1 MADGIELATA
11 YVTLIPSLKGASKQ
25 IQSQIEGLDLKGAGK
40 ALGKNL
46 GASIDTSGL
55 EKYKAAVRSAQ
66 KAVEQSA
73 EKQADALKKVEVAQ
87 KRLAEARSR
96 YGSDSS
102 QAAQAELE
110 LTRAERQAAMAA
122 GACESAQK
130 RLAAAQDALKS
141 ATESAEAAVKAQ
153 ESALGRLSSAAT
165 KAGRGLQTAGS
176 KMKTAGSALGSA
188 GDALMPMTATLATAG
203 AAAGAFAI
211 KTASAAETSEIAFT
225 TMLGSAEAA
234 ETMMGQLAD
243 FAASTPFELTG
254 LTSAT
259 QQLLAYGFTAEDV
272 IPMLTA
278 VGDATAAL
286 GTGQSGI
293 EAVTRALGQMQTRG
307 KVSAEEMLQLTEAGI
322 PAWEYLARAIGTDTA
337 GAMAAVSE
345 GAVDASTGIQ
355 ALTKGMEEDFGGM
368 MESQSK
374 TVAGLMSNLADSLT
388 QPLMELRDTQGYEDF
403 ADALSEI
410 VDAAEPFVESLLP
423 HLSDGLSMAAG
434 VMEGAADAMDAFA
447 SMSDEGQE
455 AVLGIATAA
464 IAAAPALKVAGTG
477 MDLLGTA
484 TEKAG
489 GLLEAIGGKTKAAS
503 TALSGMEGAASV
515 GTAALGKMG
524 GAVTALANPL
534 TLLGTVGAVSLG
546 VLGTAILKANA
557 RADELAAREQLVSD
571 ATEDVASIMGT
582 ATGSIDGMGDAIGAL
597 QPDVEGTLQSMAK
610 LNESTSELLGETL
623 ADSARL
629 DQYTSIIGDLAG
641 KSGLSATEQ
650 YRLAEAVKGYNSI
663 VGTQYSVVDA
673 ANGVIADQNGV
684 IQTNTDEI
692 NENASAW
699 KNRAYA
705 QALSD
710 TAGKY
715 MQEEIESAYELSAA
729 QEQLNDT
736 TKRRDELQKRI
747 DGTSDKTTQHYR
759 DMVTELTD
767 LNAQIDEQTA
777 NVQDLATVNAQAS
790 QTASD
795 FSAMAELQSAAFGT
809 LGDGATDFVNQLA
822 TTGISL
828 TDFASLSDE
837 QLQTLMTS
845 WDGTSESITTAL
857 TNMGQTALVEGA
869 NINSALMGFQSG
881 EVATAL
887 QSAGVNIDALST
899 AMAQAGITSQQLNEI
914 GSANF
919 TALAANC
926 GGNIDQLIWQ
936 LQNYNGTPI
945 VDKNG
950 NITADSTQLRA
961 ANGEIYT
968 WNGQVLKT
976 QSGQTVVAYD
986 QLKLANG
993 EVLTWNQQGLPT
1005 INGTALA
1012 DATSLEAAN
1021 GDILEWNGSQLVDQ
1035 QGRVII
1041 DEQQLTDCMGNI
1053 VEYQGQNL
1061 DISGTVYCS
1070 YDELTAAL
1078 GSIDSL
1084 RSQDGYT
1091 ATVYLNTVQTTTRR
1105 TVYESSGG
1113 EEPQSLSVMPLS
1125 APMAA
1130 PANAGISLLADAP
1143 APVYAAGDDG
1153 IARPIALAAAPRAV
1167 FGTDAASAALGY
1179 IGAVDARGIEDAAD
1193 ALRDLNRALK
1203 DTYGITK
1210 DFNPDEDDAIG
1221 QFVKGISD
1229 AADESQAAQDDL
1241 KRMGQI
1247 FERTG
1252 VQFSEG
1258 FVDVV
1263 ISGEGAYAENLDA
1276 MVSMT
1281 DEQLQQVVDL
1291 YDAAAKADAVKEYA
1305 DGMRDMLKGISDA
1318 AEESRDGLRKMK
1330 SMNSMLQRTGVA
1342 FSKDFIGEIASGTGV
1357 YAENIELLGDLTDE
1371 QLQRVVDI
1379 YDASKANER
1388 ISAFTERVYDL
1399 AGALADDD
1407 GLARAFRWTGED
1419 LTDFTARMDEFGL
1432 TVDDITAKVSEFSG
1446 KVSDGFSIMSKPED
1460 KTAKAWAEGLNQNI
1474 ITARAWAAEV
1484 DNVFNRLDRYGDY
1497 ADDFRKEVLA
1507 GGFEEYGQVISDMT
1521 EMTDEEIMGIVNLY
1535 NTALAAGTHFGTN
1548 IINDIIPDT
1557 SHFEGIGEDI
1567 AGGIAQGIE
1576 NGTAQAVQAMQQL
1589 CSQVEQAARTAMDIH
1604 SPSRA
1609 MRKLFGY
1616 VGDGA
1621 AEGIVQSGRGAVEA
1635 MRDVCEGVSGA
1646 VGSVRFAPASW
1657 AMGAGGPQT
1666 IEQTVNFNQPMQTP
1680 AQVAYAM
1687 KRYAT
1692 YGLAGAR

>member
-40 ALGKNL
+40 ALGKQL
-46 GASIDTSGL
+46 GASIDASGL

-73 EKQADALKKVEVAQ
+73 DKQADAIKKVEVAQ
-87 KRLAEARSR
+87 KRLAEARSK

-110 LTRAERQAAMAA
+110 LTKAERQAAMAA

-153 ESALGRLSSAAT
+153 ESALGRLSSAAS

-176 KMKTAGSALGSA
+176 KMKAAGSALGSA

-447 SMSDEGQE
+447 SMSDESQE
-455 AVLGIATAA
+455 AILGIVTAA
-464 IAAAPALKVAGTG
+464 VAAAPALKVAGTG

-503 TALSGMEGAASV
+503 TALSAMDGAASV

-546 VLGTAILKANA
+546 VLGAAILKANA

-650 YRLAEAVKGYNSI
+650 YRLAEAVKGYNEI
-663 VGTQYSVVDA
+663 VGSQYSVVDA

-736 TKRRDELQKRI
+736 TRRRDELQKRI

-767 LNAQIDEQTA
+767 LNAQIDTQTA
-777 NVQDLATVNAQAS
+777 NVRDLAAVNAQAS

-926 GGNIDQLIWQ
+926 GGNIDQLISQ

-1130 PANAGISLLADAP
+1130 PANTGISLLADAP

-1153 IARPIALAAAPRAV
+1153 MAHPVALAAASTGLSGLIGGFV
-1167 FGTDAASAALGY
+1167 GGDAS
-1179 IGAVDARGIEDAAD
+1179 GIEDAAD
-1193 ALRDLNRALK
+1193 ALKDLNRQLK
-1203 DTYGITK
+1203 KTYGITEG
-1210 DFNPDEDDAIG
+1210 FNPDKDDKLGTFAKAVSDSMDELESSTGDLQRIG
-1221 QFVKGISD
+1221 QLFD
-1229 AADESQAAQDDL
+1229 RA
-1241 KRMGQI
+1241 
-1247 FERTG
+1247 G
-1252 VQFSEG
+1252 VQFSDG
-1258 FVDVV
+1258 FVSE
-1263 ISGEGAYAENLDA
+1263 IMSGEGIYADNLEA
-1276 MVSMT
+1276 MCGMT
-1281 DEQLQQVVDL
+1281 DEQLQQIVDL
-1291 YDAAAKADAVKEYA
+1291 YDQSRVIERTKQLEQDTLDLAKAL
-1305 DGMRDMLKGISDA
+1305 DG
-1318 AEESRDGLRKMK
+1318 DG
-1330 SMNSMLQRTGVA
+1330 
-1342 FSKDFIGEIASGTGV
+1342 
-1357 YAENIELLGDLTDE
+1357 
-1371 QLQRVVDI
+1371 
-1379 YDASKANER
+1379 
-1388 ISAFTERVYDL
+1388 
-1399 AGALADDD
+1399 
-1407 GLARAFRWTGED
+1407 GLAFAFVATGQELNGFASD
-1419 LTDFTARMDEFGL
+1419 MNAFGL
-1432 TVDDITAKVSEFSG
+1432 TVDDING
-1446 KVSDGFSIMSKPED
+1446 KVSSFAESVSNGFQAISWYDADTTLSEYTSNLKHNIGQSKY
-1460 KTAKAWAEGLNQNI
+1460 WAEVVEK
-1474 ITARAWAAEV
+1474 TFSKVA
-1484 DNVFNRLDRYGDY
+1484 DY
-1497 ADDFRKEVLA
+1497 APSEAFRKAVLE
-1507 GGFEEYGQVISDMT
+1507 GGMSEWGRVIEEMSRKSRDEIIKVID
-1521 EMTDEEIMGIVNLY
+1521 LY
-1535 NTALAAGTHFGTN
+1535 NEAAQQGMNAGMSVVGSL
-1548 IINDIIPDT
+1548 IPDQQVFIDT
-1557 SHFEGIGEDI
+1557 GGDI
-1567 AGGIAQGIE
+1567 ASGIAQGIE
-1576 NGTAQAVQAMQQL
+1576 DGSGEVSAAMRSM
-1589 CSQVEQAARTAMDIH
+1589 CEQAAQTAKDYFGIH
-1604 SPSRA
+1604 SPSRL

-1621 AEGIVQSGRGAVEA
+1621 AKGIVQSGRGAVEA

-1646 VGSVRFAPASW
+1646 VGSVSYAPASW
-1657 AMGAGGPQT
+1657 AMGGGTAPSIDQT
-1666 IEQTVNFNQPMQTP
+1666 INFNSPVQTP

>member
-40 ALGKNL
+40 ALGKQL

-55 EKYKAAVRSAQ
+55 EKYKAAVRSAE
-66 KAVEQSA
+66 KAVERSA
-73 EKQADALKKVEVAQ
+73 EKQADALKKVEIAQ
-87 KRLAEARSR
+87 KRLAEARSK

-110 LTRAERQAAMAA
+110 LTRAERQAATAA
-122 GACESAQK
+122 GVCESAQK
-130 RLAAAQDALKS
+130 RLADAQDALKS

-176 KMKTAGSALGSA
+176 KMKTVGSTLGSA

-234 ETMMGQLAD
+234 ESMMGQLAD
-243 FAASTPFELTG
+243 FAATTPFELTG

-286 GTGQSGI
+286 GTGQTSI

-345 GAVDASTGIQ
+345 GAVDATTGIQ

-388 QPLMELRDTQGYEDF
+388 QPLMELRDMQGYEDF

-423 HLSDGLSMAAG
+423 HLSDGLSAAAG
-434 VMEGAADAMDAFA
+434 LMEGAADAMESFA
-447 SMSDEGQE
+447 DMSDEGQE
-455 AVLGIATAA
+455 ALLKLVAGAV
-464 IAAAPALKVAGTG
+464 AAAPALKVAGTG

-503 TALSGMEGAASV
+503 TALSGMEGVAGI

-524 GAVTALANPL
+524 GAVTALANPM

-597 QPDVEGTLQSMAK
+597 QPDVDGTLQSMAK
-610 LNESTSELLGETL
+610 LNESTAELLGETL

-629 DQYTSIIGDLAG
+629 DQYTAIIGDLAG

-736 TKRRDELQKRI
+736 TKRRDELQKRV

-767 LNAQIDEQTA
+767 LNAQIDTQTA
-777 NVQDLATVNAQAS
+777 NVRDLAVVNAQAS
-790 QTASD
+790 QTADD
-795 FSAMAELQSAAFGT
+795 FSAMAEIQSAAFST
-809 LGDGATDFVNQLA
+809 LGDRTTDFVNQLA
-822 TTGISL
+822 QTGIPMSE
-828 TDFASLSDE
+828 FASMSDE
-837 QLQTLMTS
+837 SLQTLMTS

-887 QSAGVNIDALST
+887 QQAGVNIDGLST
-899 AMAQAGITSQQLNEI
+899 AMAQAGISSQQLNEI

-986 QLKLANG
+986 SLKLANG

-1053 VEYQGQNL
+1053 VTYQGQNL

-1084 RSQDGYT
+1084 RDQDGYT

-1125 APMAA
+1125 APVAA

-1143 APVYAAGDDG
+1143 TPVYAAGDDG
-1153 IARPIALAAAPRAV
+1153 IAHPVALASARSASFTVGSLLPMAQADL
-1167 FGTDAASAALGY
+1167 GDIDA
-1179 IGAVDARGIEDAAD
+1179 
-1193 ALRDLNRALK
+1193 
-1203 DTYGITK
+1203 
-1210 DFNPDEDDAIG
+1210 
-1221 QFVKGISD
+1221 Q
-1229 AADESQAAQDDL
+1229 
-1241 KRMGQI
+1241 
-1247 FERTG
+1247 
-1252 VQFSEG
+1252 
-1258 FVDVV
+1258 
-1263 ISGEGAYAENLDA
+1263 
-1276 MVSMT
+1276 
-1281 DEQLQQVVDL
+1281 
-1291 YDAAAKADAVKEYA
+1291 AKA
-1305 DGMRDMLKGISDA
+1305 MREWADA
-1318 AEESRDGLRKMK
+1318 AEEAGRAAEEAGGDASKLGPALDDIAQGLEDAAKQR
-1330 SMNSMLQRTGVA
+1330 SNVEALNSMLERAGVTFNDA
-1342 FSKDFIGEIASGTGV
+1342 FVAEIVSGSGV
-1357 YAENIELLGDLTDE
+1357 YSDAVGELAGLTDE
-1371 QLQRVVDI
+1371 ELQRVVGTF
-1379 YDASKANER
+1379 AESKVAK
-1388 ISAFTERVYDL
+1388 SVTDL
-1399 AGALADDD
+1399 ATSLMGDA
-1407 GLARAFRWTGED
+1407 GLKTAFYATGQEMNGFASD
-1419 LTDFTARMDEFGL
+1419 MNAFGL
-1432 TVDDITAKVSEFSG
+1432 TVDDITG
-1446 KVSDGFSIMSKPED
+1446 KVSGF
-1460 KTAKAWAEGLNQNI
+1460 AESVSNGFQAISWYDADTTLS
-1474 ITARAWAAEV
+1474 ES
-1484 DNVFNRLDRYGDY
+1484 DY
-1497 ADDFRKEVLA
+1497 APSEAFRKAVLE
-1507 GGFEEYGQVISDMT
+1507 GGMQEWGRVIEEMSRKSR
-1521 EMTDEEIMGIVNLY
+1521 EEIIAVIDLY
-1535 NTALAAGTHFGTN
+1535 NEAAQQGMNAGMSVVGSL
-1548 IINDIIPDT
+1548 IPDQQVFIDT
-1557 SHFEGIGEDI
+1557 GGDI
-1567 AGGIAQGIE
+1567 ASGIAQGIE
-1576 NGTAQAVQAMQQL
+1576 DGSGEVSAAMRSM
-1589 CSQVEQAARTAMDIH
+1589 CEQAAQTAKEYFGIH
-1604 SPSRA
+1604 SPSRL

-1635 MRDVCEGVSGA
+1635 MRDVCEGVAGA
-1646 VGSVRFAPASW
+1646 VGSVGYAPASW
-1657 AMGAGGPQT
+1657 AMGGGAAPNIDQT
-1666 IEQTVNFNQPMQTP
+1666 IIFEREVQTP

>member
-40 ALGKNL
+40 ALGKQL

-55 EKYKAAVRSAQ
+55 EKYKSAVCSAE

-87 KRLAEARSR
+87 KRLAEARSK
-96 YGSDSS
+96 YGNDSS

-110 LTRAERQAAMAA
+110 LTKAERQAATAA

-130 RLAAAQDALKS
+130 RLADAQDALKS

-176 KMKTAGSALGSA
+176 KMKTVGSALGSA
-188 GDALMPMTATLATAG
+188 GDALMPVTATLATAG

-286 GTGQSGI
+286 GTGQTGI

-423 HLSDGLSMAAG
+423 HMSDGLSMASG

-455 AVLGIATAA
+455 AVLGIVTAA
-464 IAAAPALKVAGTG
+464 VAAAPALKVAGTG

-503 TALSGMEGAASV
+503 TALSGMEGAAGV

-597 QPDVEGTLQSMAK
+597 RPDVDGTLQSMAK
-610 LNESTSELLGETL
+610 LNESTAELLGETL

-629 DQYTSIIGDLAG
+629 DQYTSIIRDLAG
-641 KSGLSATEQ
+641 KSELSATEQ
-650 YRLAEAVKGYNSI
+650 YRLAEAVKGYNAI
-663 VGTQYSVVDA
+663 VGSQYSVVDA

-767 LNAQIDEQTA
+767 LNAQIDTQTA
-777 NVQDLATVNAQAS
+777 NVRDLAAVNAQAS
-790 QTASD
+790 QATDD
-795 FSAMAELQSAAFGT
+795 FSAMAEIQSAAFST
-809 LGDGATDFVNQLA
+809 LGDRTTDFVNQLA
-822 TTGISL
+822 QTGIPMSE
-828 TDFASLSDE
+828 FASMSDE
-837 QLQTLMTS
+837 SLQTLMTS
-845 WDGTSESITTAL
+845 WSGTSDSITTAL

-887 QSAGVNIDALST
+887 QQAGVNIDGLST

-1012 DATSLEAAN
+1012 DATSLETAN

-1053 VEYQGQNL
+1053 VTYQGQNL

-1113 EEPQSLSVMPLS
+1113 GEEPQSLSVMPLS

-1153 IARPIALAAAPRAV
+1153 IAHPIALAAASTGLPG
-1167 FGTDAASAALGY
+1167 FIGGLIGGDAS
-1179 IGAVDARGIEDAAD
+1179 GIEDAAD
-1193 ALRDLNRALK
+1193 ALKDLNRQLK
-1203 DTYGITK
+1203 KTYGITEGLNPGK
-1210 DFNPDEDDAIG
+1210 DDKLGTFAKAVSDSMDELESSTGDLQRIG
-1221 QFVKGISD
+1221 QLFD
-1229 AADESQAAQDDL
+1229 
-1241 KRMGQI
+1241 
-1247 FERTG
+1247 RTG
-1252 VQFSEG
+1252 VQFSDG
-1258 FVDVV
+1258 FVSEIV
-1263 ISGEGAYAENLDA
+1263 SGEGIYADNLEA
-1276 MVSMT
+1276 MCGMT
-1281 DEQLQQVVDL
+1281 DEQLQQIVNL
-1291 YDAAAKADAVKEYA
+1291 YDQSKVIERTKQLEQDTLDLAKAL
-1305 DGMRDMLKGISDA
+1305 DG
-1318 AEESRDGLRKMK
+1318 DG
-1330 SMNSMLQRTGVA
+1330 
-1342 FSKDFIGEIASGTGV
+1342 
-1357 YAENIELLGDLTDE
+1357 
-1371 QLQRVVDI
+1371 
-1379 YDASKANER
+1379 
-1388 ISAFTERVYDL
+1388 
-1399 AGALADDD
+1399 
-1407 GLARAFRWTGED
+1407 GLAFAFIATGQEMD
-1419 LTDFTARMDEFGL
+1419 GFASDMTAFGL
-1432 TVDDITAKVSEFSG
+1432 TVDDITG
-1446 KVSDGFSIMSKPED
+1446 KVSGFAESVSNGFQAISWYDADTTLSEYTSNLKHNIGQSKY
-1460 KTAKAWAEGLNQNI
+1460 WAEVVEK
-1474 ITARAWAAEV
+1474 TFSKVA
-1484 DNVFNRLDRYGDY
+1484 DY
-1497 ADDFRKEVLA
+1497 APSEAFRKAVLD
-1507 GGFEEYGQVISDMT
+1507 GGMSEWGRVIEEMSRKSR
-1521 EMTDEEIMGIVNLY
+1521 EEIIAVIDLY
-1535 NTALAAGTHFGTN
+1535 NEAAQQGMNAGMSVVGSL
-1548 IINDIIPDT
+1548 IPDMNQ
-1557 SHFEGIGEDI
+1557 FVNVGNDI
-1567 AGGIAQGIE
+1567 AGGIADGIE
-1576 NGTAQAVQAMQQL
+1576 AGSNEVSAAMQSM
-1589 CSQVEQAARTAMDIH
+1589 CEQAAQTAKDYFDIH
-1604 SPSRA
+1604 SPSRL
-1609 MRKLFGY
+1609 MRKMFGY
-1616 VGDGA
+1616 VGAGA
-1621 AEGIVQSGRGAVEA
+1621 ADGIVESGRKAVEA
-1635 MRDVCEGVSGA
+1635 MRGVCSDVSSVIDKTRFSPVST
-1646 VGSVRFAPASW
+1646 PADGME
-1657 AMGAGGPQT
+1657 ATAINQT
-1666 IEQTVNFNQPMQTP
+1666 INFNQPMQTP
-1680 AQVAYAM
+1680 YQVARTM

>member
-25 IQSQIEGLDLKGAGK
+25 IKSQIDGLDLKGAGK
-40 ALGKNL
+40 ALGKQL

-55 EKYKAAVRSAQ
+55 EKYKSAVRSAE

-87 KRLAEARSR
+87 KRLAEARSK

-110 LTRAERQAAMAA
+110 LTKAERQAAMAA

-130 RLAAAQDALKS
+130 RLADAQDALKS

-176 KMKTAGSALGSA
+176 KMKTVGSALGSA

-546 VLGTAILKANA
+546 VLGTAIIKANA

-857 TNMGQTALVEGA
+857 TSMGQTALVEGA

-1091 ATVYLNTVQTTTRR
+1091 ATVYLDTVQTTKRR

-1143 APVYAAGDDG
+1143 TPVYAAGDDG
-1153 IARPIALAAAPRAV
+1153 IARPVALASSR
-1167 FGTDAASAALGY
+1167 AASFTVDSLLPMAQADLGD
-1179 IGAVDARGIEDAAD
+1179 IDA
-1193 ALRDLNRALK
+1193 
-1203 DTYGITK
+1203 
-1210 DFNPDEDDAIG
+1210 
-1221 QFVKGISD
+1221 Q
-1229 AADESQAAQDDL
+1229 
-1241 KRMGQI
+1241 
-1247 FERTG
+1247 
-1252 VQFSEG
+1252 
-1258 FVDVV
+1258 
-1263 ISGEGAYAENLDA
+1263 
-1276 MVSMT
+1276 
-1281 DEQLQQVVDL
+1281 
-1291 YDAAAKADAVKEYA
+1291 AKA
-1305 DGMRDMLKGISDA
+1305 MRKWADA
-1318 AEESRDGLRKMK
+1318 AEEAGKAAEEAGGDASKLGPALDDIAQGLEDAAKQR
-1330 SMNSMLQRTGVA
+1330 SDVEALNSMLERAGVTFNDA
-1342 FSKDFIGEIASGTGV
+1342 FVAEIVSGSGV
-1357 YAENIELLGDLTDE
+1357 YSDAVGELAGLTDE
-1371 QLQRVVDI
+1371 ELQKVVDTFVE
-1379 YDASKANER
+1379 SKVAK
-1388 ISAFTERVYDL
+1388 SVTDL
-1399 AGALADDD
+1399 ATALMGDA
-1407 GLARAFRWTGED
+1407 GLKTAFIATGQEMNGFASD
-1419 LTDFTARMDEFGL
+1419 MNAFGL
-1432 TVDDITAKVSEFSG
+1432 TVDDING
-1446 KVSDGFSIMSKPED
+1446 KVSSFADSVSNGFQAISWYDADTTLSEYTSNLKHNIGQSRY
-1460 KTAKAWAEGLNQNI
+1460 WAEVVEK
-1474 ITARAWAAEV
+1474 TFSKVA
-1484 DNVFNRLDRYGDY
+1484 DY
-1497 ADDFRKEVLA
+1497 APSEAFRKAVLE
-1507 GGFEEYGQVISDMT
+1507 GGMSEWGRVIEEMSRKSR
-1521 EMTDEEIMGIVNLY
+1521 EEIIAVIDLY
-1535 NTALAAGTHFGTN
+1535 NEAAQQGMNAGMSVVGSL
-1548 IINDIIPDT
+1548 IPDQQVFIDT
-1557 SHFEGIGEDI
+1557 GGDI
-1567 AGGIAQGIE
+1567 ASGIAQGIE
-1576 NGTAQAVQAMQQL
+1576 DGSGEVSAAML
-1589 CSQVEQAARTAMDIH
+1589 SMCEQAAQTAKDYFGIH
-1604 SPSRA
+1604 SPSRL

-1657 AMGAGGPQT
+1657 AMGAGSPQT
-1666 IEQTVNFNQPMQTP
+1666 IEQTVNFNSPVQTP
-1680 AQVAYAM
+1680 SQVAYAM

>member
-40 ALGKNL
+40 ALGKQL

-55 EKYKAAVRSAQ
+55 EKYKAAVRSAE
-66 KAVEQSA
+66 KAVERSA

-87 KRLAEARSR
+87 KRLAEARSK

-110 LTRAERQAAMAA
+110 LTRAERQAATAA
-122 GACESAQK
+122 GVCESAQK
-130 RLAAAQDALKS
+130 RLADAQDALKS

-176 KMKTAGSALGSA
+176 KMKTVGSALGSA

-203 AAAGAFAI
+203 AAAGVFAI

-234 ETMMGQLAD
+234 ESMMGQLAD
-243 FAASTPFELTG
+243 FAATTPFELTG

-286 GTGQSGI
+286 GTGQTGI

-345 GAVDASTGIQ
+345 GAVDATTGIQ

-423 HLSDGLSMAAG
+423 HLSDGLSAAAG
-434 VMEGAADAMDAFA
+434 LMEGAADAMHAFA

-455 AVLGIATAA
+455 ALLKLVAGAV
-464 IAAAPALKVAGTG
+464 AAAPALKVAGTG

-524 GAVTALANPL
+524 GAVTALANPM

-546 VLGTAILKANA
+546 VLGAAILKANA

-597 QPDVEGTLQSMAK
+597 QPDVDGTLQSMAK

-650 YRLAEAVKGYNSI
+650 YRLAEAVKGYNEI
-663 VGTQYSVVDA
+663 VGSQYSVVDA

-777 NVQDLATVNAQAS
+777 NVRDLATVNAQAS

-857 TNMGQTALVEGA
+857 TSMGQTALVEGA

-887 QSAGVNIDALST
+887 QQAGVNIDGLST

-936 LQNYNGTPI
+936 LQNYNAQPI

-968 WNGQVLKT
+968 WNGQTLTTKN
-976 QSGQTVVAYD
+976 GQAVVAYD
-986 QLKLANG
+986 TLRDANG
-993 EVLTWNQQGLPT
+993 QVVQWNQQGLPT
-1005 INGTALA
+1005 LNGTALA
-1012 DATSLEAAN
+1012 DATQLYTAN
-1021 GDILEWNGSQLVDQ
+1021 DEIVTWNGTHLVDQ
-1035 QGRVII
+1035 QGRVVI
-1041 DEQQLTDCMGNI
+1041 DQQQLTDCMGNI
-1053 VEYQGQNL
+1053 VTYQGQNL

-1113 EEPQSLSVMPLS
+1113 EEPQSLSVMTLS

-1130 PANAGISLLADAP
+1130 PANTGISLLADSS

-1153 IARPIALAAAPRAV
+1153 IAHPIALASARS
-1167 FGTDAASAALGY
+1167 ASF
-1179 IGAVDARGIEDAAD
+1179 AVDSLLPMAQADLGDIDA
-1193 ALRDLNRALK
+1193 
-1203 DTYGITK
+1203 
-1210 DFNPDEDDAIG
+1210 
-1221 QFVKGISD
+1221 Q
-1229 AADESQAAQDDL
+1229 
-1241 KRMGQI
+1241 
-1247 FERTG
+1247 
-1252 VQFSEG
+1252 
-1258 FVDVV
+1258 
-1263 ISGEGAYAENLDA
+1263 
-1276 MVSMT
+1276 
-1281 DEQLQQVVDL
+1281 
-1291 YDAAAKADAVKEYA
+1291 AKA
-1305 DGMRDMLKGISDA
+1305 MREWADA
-1318 AEESRDGLRKMK
+1318 AEEAGKAAEEAGRDASKLGPALDDIAQGLEDAAKQR
-1330 SMNSMLQRTGVA
+1330 SNVEALNSMLERAGVTFSDA
-1342 FSKDFIGEIASGTGV
+1342 FVAEIVSGSGV
-1357 YAENIELLGDLTDE
+1357 YSDAVGELAGLTDE
-1371 QLQRVVDI
+1371 ELQRVVDTF
-1379 YDASKANER
+1379 AESKVAK
-1388 ISAFTERVYDL
+1388 SVTDL
-1399 AGALADDD
+1399 ATSLMGDA
-1407 GLARAFRWTGED
+1407 GLKTAFYATGQEMNGFASD
-1419 LTDFTARMDEFGL
+1419 MNAFGL
-1432 TVDDITAKVSEFSG
+1432 TVDDITG
-1446 KVSDGFSIMSKPED
+1446 KVSGFAESVSNGFQAISWYDADTTLSEYTSNLKHNIGQSKY
-1460 KTAKAWAEGLNQNI
+1460 WAEVVEK
-1474 ITARAWAAEV
+1474 TFSKVA
-1484 DNVFNRLDRYGDY
+1484 DY
-1497 ADDFRKEVLA
+1497 APSEAFRRAVLE
-1507 GGFEEYGQVISDMT
+1507 GGMSEWGRVIEEMSRKSR
-1521 EMTDEEIMGIVNLY
+1521 EEIIAVIDLY
-1535 NTALAAGTHFGTN
+1535 NEAAQQGMNAGMSVVGSL
-1548 IINDIIPDT
+1548 IPDQQVFIDT
-1557 SHFEGIGEDI
+1557 GGDI
-1567 AGGIAQGIE
+1567 ASGIAQGIE
-1576 NGTAQAVQAMQQL
+1576 DGAGEVSAAMRSM
-1589 CSQVEQAARTAMDIH
+1589 CEQAAQTAKDYFGIH
-1604 SPSRA
+1604 SPSRL

-1635 MRDVCEGVSGA
+1635 MRDVCEGVAGA
-1646 VGSVRFAPASW
+1646 VGSVGYAPASW
-1657 AMGAGGPQT
+1657 AMGGGAAPNIDQT
-1666 IEQTVNFNQPMQTP
+1666 IIFEREVQTP
-1680 AQVAYAM
+1680 AQMAYAM